1 MPQDHLFAEI
11 LDAFAQLEKWIPG
24 CGTWPVDLMI
34 GKLPDANPADIYRL
48 ADAWGE
54 AATRLTD
61 YYYDVQHSADPI
73 TDNWQ
78 GDGAPM
84 AFNMAWNQHL
94 QDVAD
99 VAQSMGAMQMIVQN
113 YGLELETEEFFIAFT
128 LITLLVQAII
138 AIVSAFFS
146 GGISLGGLGAAY
158 AAARIGI
165 KEAFE
170 ACMRALVRLGEMLA
184 TGELKKVLSRT
195 AIKDFLKVAGRDLAG
210 RGAAALRNAPRALG
224 TAVKDGVKELGPR
237 RILARAAADRAA
249 AQFRRDIMRSVL
261 RKELRKQL
269 MEVGTKAEAKAAIR
283 ALDKAAA
290 ELGQRMA
297 ADLRNQLFEK
307 FAGRTAARLGG
318 RELAHL
324 GEHEAFRIAEHYG
337 ERGLA
342 NTTRGMLDTFIER
355 QLERTTMLGT
365 AGRYVGELAFAGAKF
380 MGGVDFGAQAFELVT
395 GERSSIDMQEV
406 AFSLGQGALMGGGM
420 FGHGVLGK
428 MVTGG
433 FAGVATAAATDGTQ
447 LAIATIKGEKA
458 DIHWGDDMW
467 RGARDGVRMGLV
479 FSAPHALAGAATHV
493 VPHFGERPG
502 GHQTFALNDSRLG
515 TNVWT
520 GDTRTG
526 AGGYT
531 SEHGGI
537 GWRLA
542 DGSFVHLGSDGS
554 VIASHRAG
562 GEPTGGGPTRD
573 GGGSRTSVI
582 ERPTPT
588 RSVEGG
594 GGPRSTERA
603 LPPGHGEGGA
613 DHTQTTHTSTDRTST
628 VDHTQTDRTSTDHTS
643 TDRTTT
649 DHTTTDHTSTDRT
662 STDHTSTDR
671 TQNDR
676 TQTDHT
682 STGDRSDH
690 TQTDQ
695 TQTDRTQTDRTQT
708 DHTGAD
714 RAQTDHAETTDRDH
728 SQTTDRTQDGDRT
741 DRTQTTDRTNDGD
754 RTTDR
759 ANDGDRTQT
768 TDRTQTVDRTQTE
781 HRPAE
786 QPRTEVR
793 DEQVAARHPQATH
806 ERPPA
811 RTHAE
816 EVLARVD
823 DTRTPEAL
831 RAEQQTHLGEP
842 EAGRP
847 GHTVEHVERQMQ
859 DLAVQGRESTLDGH
873 AEPSGPGP
881 EARMPEHP
889 DGGTHWVSAAGG
901 HSADPHDF
909 PRRLFGDVLDARVP
923 GGLAGAEPHVVREHA
938 HELAQ
943 QIMAADAGTRRIDTV
958 QKLREYVRSELGVT
972 DAAGTRVDRT
982 RVDQAADRAAEHAR
996 NRGPETDRTAGERDR
1011 QREHEPEQQRDRGPE
1026 HEGRQRDHQPERERQ
1041 QEHEGQRDH
1050 EGQRE
1055 HDGQQHEQQTHEPVH
1070 TPGREPVEVRFAE
1083 DPVPREHTV
1092 ERRFMV
1098 FDKASGHWRLVTE
1111 RATMHWNEAVFD
1123 RLPLEHMEGGIDG
1136 PAARDAAHRAAQ
1148 HLAEHE
1154 YSRLVD
1160 ATDRWANGEGP
1171 VEDIG
1176 KIGGMSAAVVLHDGR
1191 IVAATSMRETTH
1203 QEFHDTGYTNR
1214 EWEALGARRQAEI
1227 RGDFHSTRAEADA
1240 AVMRDQVGGPR
1251 HPLVLHE
1258 LNEIPRQL
1266 RSLTH
1271 GKCAEP
1277 STLSKVARMVEAD
1290 FAREVE
1296 ANGGHPR
1303 PGSREYDEALRQR
1316 FHDTVRDGQ
1325 MASHR
1330 NEGEPI
1336 DRSEQLP
1343 CASDD
1348 QLLGRLGLRSDYV
1361 DHAIAQAHIDPERR
1375 LVILAEEGDL
1385 LRDYGMRLPDLGPD
1399 TVVVVMHGDV
1409 DGRSITARIGGMDA
1423 TGAEVARVLNRIM
1436 AEHPEQFGGDRR
1448 IVLVTCEAGVEAAN
1462 AGFRGQTTSLAEQVA
1477 ERTGRTVIAARGE
1490 VLVSEHGGVDTRS
1503 HQPVPDHAVD
1513 SRPRFSEPQRPGWV
1527 EVTPTHD
1534 RHGNIN
1540 GARTR
1545 DLTADE
1551 APFREHAD
1559 HPVEG
1564 HQVRADQPAHGPAH
1578 PPANSAIEG
1587 TRHVPEGTRLRLNED
1602 TAYIIAAE
1610 ETHPGDFGG
1619 GVRGLVRDNGM
1630 LRVDLAGE
1638 RPHYF
1643 RVEVA
1648 DGMHDVSVS
1657 TVHTGQPHDPHVIR
1671 ISETT

>member
-307 FAGRTAARLGG
+307 FAGRSAARLGG

-433 FAGVATAAATDGTQ
+433 FAGVATAAATDGAQ

-594 GGPRSTERA
+594 GGGPRSTERA

-613 DHTQTTHTSTDRTST
+613 DHTQTTHTSTDHTSTDRTSTDRTST

-643 TDRTTT
+643 TD
-649 DHTTTDHTSTDRT
+649 HTSP
-662 STDHTSTDR
+662 DR
-671 TQNDR
+671 TQTDR

-682 STGDRSDH
+682 STGDRGDH
-690 TQTDQ
+690 TQTDRTQTDQ
-695 TQTDRTQTDRTQT
+695 TQTDRTQA
-708 DHTGAD
+708 DHTRTD
-714 RAQTDHAETTDRDH
+714 RAQTDHAGTTERDH
-728 SQTTDRTQDGDRT
+728 SQTTDRTNDADR
-741 DRTQTTDRTNDGD
+741 TTDRTNDGD
-754 RTTDR
+754 
-759 ANDGDRTQT
+759 G
-768 TDRTQTVDRTQTE
+768 TQTVDRTQTD
-781 HRPAE
+781 HRPAEQPRAE

-806 ERPPA
+806 ERPPV

-859 DLAVQGRESTLDGH
+859 DLAVQGRSRPSTGT
-873 AEPSGPGP
+873 PSRPG
-881 EARMPEHP
+881 R
-889 DGGTHWVSAAGG
+889 V
-901 HSADPHDF
+901 
-909 PRRLFGDVLDARVP
+909 PRRGC
-923 GGLAGAEPHVVREHA
+923 
-938 HELAQ
+938 
-943 QIMAADAGTRRIDTV
+943 
-958 QKLREYVRSELGVT
+958 RS
-972 DAAGTRVDRT
+972 
-982 RVDQAADRAAEHAR
+982 
-996 NRGPETDRTAGERDR
+996 
-1011 QREHEPEQQRDRGPE
+1011 
-1026 HEGRQRDHQPERERQ
+1026 
-1041 QEHEGQRDH
+1041 
-1050 EGQRE
+1050 
-1055 HDGQQHEQQTHEPVH
+1055 
-1070 TPGREPVEVRFAE
+1070 TP
-1083 DPVPREHTV
+1083 T
-1092 ERRFMV
+1092 
-1098 FDKASGHWRLVTE
+1098 
-1111 RATMHWNEAVFD
+1111 
-1123 RLPLEHMEGGIDG
+1123 
-1136 PAARDAAHRAAQ
+1136 AAR
-1148 HLAEHE
+1148 
-1154 YSRLVD
+1154 
-1160 ATDRWANGEGP
+1160 
-1171 VEDIG
+1171 
-1176 KIGGMSAAVVLHDGR
+1176 
-1191 IVAATSMRETTH
+1191 
-1203 QEFHDTGYTNR
+1203 TG
-1214 EWEALGARRQAEI
+1214 
-1227 RGDFHSTRAEADA
+1227 
-1240 AVMRDQVGGPR
+1240 
-1251 HPLVLHE
+1251 
-1258 LNEIPRQL
+1258 
-1266 RSLTH
+1266 
-1271 GKCAEP
+1271 
-1277 STLSKVARMVEAD
+1277 
-1290 FAREVE
+1290 
-1296 ANGGHPR
+1296 
-1303 PGSREYDEALRQR
+1303 
-1316 FHDTVRDGQ
+1316 
-1325 MASHR
+1325 
-1330 NEGEPI
+1330 
-1336 DRSEQLP
+1336 
-1343 CASDD
+1343 
-1348 QLLGRLGLRSDYV
+1348 
-1361 DHAIAQAHIDPERR
+1361 
-1375 LVILAEEGDL
+1375 
-1385 LRDYGMRLPDLGPD
+1385 
-1399 TVVVVMHGDV
+1399 
-1409 DGRSITARIGGMDA
+1409 
-1423 TGAEVARVLNRIM
+1423 
-1436 AEHPEQFGGDRR
+1436 
-1448 IVLVTCEAGVEAAN
+1448 
-1462 AGFRGQTTSLAEQVA
+1462 
-1477 ERTGRTVIAARGE
+1477 
-1490 VLVSEHGGVDTRS
+1490 
-1503 HQPVPDHAVD
+1503 
-1513 SRPRFSEPQRPGWV
+1513 
-1527 EVTPTHD
+1527 
-1534 RHGNIN
+1534 
-1540 GARTR
+1540 
-1545 DLTADE
+1545 
-1551 APFREHAD
+1551 
-1559 HPVEG
+1559 
-1564 HQVRADQPAHGPAH
+1564 
-1578 PPANSAIEG
+1578 
-1587 TRHVPEGTRLRLNED
+1587 
-1602 TAYIIAAE
+1602 
-1610 ETHPGDFGG
+1610 
-1619 GVRGLVRDNGM
+1619 
-1630 LRVDLAGE
+1630 
-1638 RPHYF
+1638 
-1643 RVEVA
+1643 
-1648 DGMHDVSVS
+1648 
-1657 TVHTGQPHDPHVIR
+1657 
-1671 ISETT
+1671 